1 MDVQLLLVMTGALFI
16 AAFAHRRGAQAGI
29 ITVTLAAAL
38 SFVPGLPRL
47 QLDPHLILGVVVP
60 PLLYSATLNFSLFA
74 FFRNFRSI
82 LGLGVG
88 LVVFTTVVVGFLTS
102 WLAPELGLA
111 GAFVLAAVVAPPDSV
126 TTVSHGR
133 EFGLPRR
140 TVSILTG
147 ESLVNDA
154 AALTLFAVAVAAVTG
169 DTGFI
174 ENPFLLF
181 GWEAL
186 VGLVIGVILGRLMS
200 AVRTK
205 VGNPT
210 IESGLNLLV
219 PFLAYFAAEAL
230 HASGIIAVVAA
241 GFTVSLANYRTV
253 PAGAHSTAFRTRL
266 QEAAVWPVVDLLL
279 EAFVFAYMGLQF
291 RFVLE
296 DLAES
301 STPTGSTIGLAL
313 IVLLAVVLCRFAW
326 VYFSYGR
333 SQLAVLVYAKRL
345 ARSLEP
351 SALVRRRERRRP
363 AGGRG
368 DRVGRGGRGA
378 TGGPDAR
385 GAGGRRPDGRELA
398 HIETLTPPENL
409 LVSWT
414 GMRGIITLAAAG
426 GIPLTIASGAPF
438 PGRTLIQTVAFVVA
452 VGSLVVQGS
461 TLPLLARVLH
471 IDTSAEDAEVEEGR
485 ARARAVAAAAAAL
498 PAPADEYPGAVFDR
512 QRNALNPAMRERE
525 IDPGSAA
532 DIIREIDARQAAAM
546 PLLD

>member
-1 MDVQLLLVMTGALFI
+1 MTGALFI
-16 AAFAHRRGAQAGI
+16 AAFAHRRGVQAGI

-38 SFVPGLPRL
+38 SFLPVLPRL

-74 FFRNFRSI
+74 FLKNLRSI

-111 GAFVLAAVVAPPDSV
+111 GALVLAAVVAPPDSV

-133 EFGLPRR
+133 ELGLPRR

-169 DTGFI
+169 DAGFI

-181 GWEAL
+181 GWEAAI
-186 VGLVIGVILGRLMS
+186 GLLLGVILGRLMS
-200 AVRTK
+200 AVRTM
-205 VGNPT
+205 VGSPT

-219 PFLAYFAAEAL
+219 PFLAYFAAESL

-253 PAGAHSTAFRTRL
+253 PPGTPSTAFRTRL
-266 QEAAVWPVVDLLL
+266 QEAVLWPVVDLLL

-333 SQLAVLVYAKRL
+333 SQLALLVYAKRL

-351 SALVRRRERRRP
+351 RAMIRRRDRRDRRRP
-363 AGGRG
+363 SG
-368 DRVGRGGRGA
+368 GRGGRG
-378 TGGPDAR
+378 
-385 GAGGRRPDGRELA
+385 GRRRGGRELA

-438 PGRTLIQTVAFVVA
+438 PGRTIIQTVAFIVA
-452 VGSLVVQGS
+452 VGTLLVQGA
-461 TLPLLARVLH
+461 TLPMLSRTLR
-471 IDTSAEDAEVEEGR
+471 IDTSAEDAEVEAGR
-485 ARARAVAAAAAAL
+485 ARARAVADAAGAGGA
-498 PAPADEYPGAVFDR
+498 PDDGTAPADEYAGATFDR
-512 QRNALNPAMRERE
+512 QRNALTRAVRERE
-525 IDPGSAA
+525 IDPGSAT
-532 DIIREIDARQAAAM
+532 DIIREIDARQAVVM
-546 PLLD
+546 PALD